1 MIPTVMP
8 MRKKTNKMMAIPAA
22 ALIAAS
28 PKE

>member
-8 MRKKTNKMMAIPAA
+8 MRKKTNKMMTIPAT
-22 ALIAAS
+22 ALIAAP